1 MTEQTTASLERDA
14 ERARADIADTAES
27 LKGKMSPGQLMD
39 EVVDY
44 LKKGEVNQM
53 VANLKHQVRD
63 NPLALALVGGGLAW
77 LMMGQATHT
86 TGSRTPASRSN
97 GAATASPLATNGS
110 VSSAA
115 ARHASP
121 YSARA
126 DHSSASKAASGVG
139 ASIGEGVSS
148 MKESA
153 SSAAGKVSGAA
164 GSAADAA
171 TRAMHDM
178 TDSASEHLA
187 DASHAGAEMG
197 ERLKTSF
204 LDALDREP
212 LVIGSLG
219 VAVGAAIG
227 AMMPVTRTERENLG
241 DASQSVRRAA
251 ESAISDGVEKAKDV
265 AGDVYVAARDE
276 ADRQGLTP
284 SGKPLAEK
292 VSDVSKAA
300 GAKAKEAADRSL
312 DDTERSVDRVTDS
325 LKPTQRPR

>member
-1 MTEQTTASLERDA
+1 MTEKTTATLERDA
-14 ERARADIADTAES
+14 ERVRADIADTAVN

-44 LKKGEVNQM
+44 LKDGDVNQM

-77 LMMGQATHT
+77 LMMGQGAHT
-86 TGSRTPASRSN
+86 TGSPAPARHSN
-97 GAATASPLATNGS
+97 GAATASPMATNGS
-110 VSSAA
+110 VSSGGTQQATP
-115 ARHASP
+115 S
-121 YSARA
+121 SARA
-126 DHSSASKAASGVG
+126 DHSSARKAASGVDT
-139 ASIGEGVSS
+139 SIGEGVSS

-153 SSAAGKVSGAA
+153 SFAAGKVSEAA
-164 GSAADAA
+164 GSATDA
-171 TRAMHDM
+171 TNQAMHNM

-187 DASHAGAEMG
+187 DASRAGAEMG
-197 ERLKTSF
+197 EQLKTSF

-212 LVIGSLG
+212 LVIGALG

-241 DASQSVRRAA
+241 EASQSVRKAA
-251 ESAISDGVEKAKDV
+251 ESAISDGVEKAKDA

-300 GAKAKEAADRSL
+300 GAKAKEATDRLL
-312 DDTERSVDRVTDS
+312 DDAERSVDRASES
-325 LKPTQRPR
+325 LKPNQRPR